1 MKSPRFRTLAA
12 AAAFALS
19 ITGTF
24 DAAATSVVLL
34 DLDQI
39 TASAKHIVHV
49 RCTSNEV
56 QRDTT
61 VGVVTVTNFVVLDRA
76 KGGEG
81 ASFTV
86 RQPGGELDGVAV
98 NYHVPKFAV
107 GEEYVLFIPPS
118 SQLGLASPVGLSQG
132 AFAVVPGRAGKE
144 VGNGRDFSE
153 LLSSS
158 DRTNARPGIAARLQ
172 LGPSERARLRLA
184 DFMALLREKAAT
196 R

>member
-1 MKSPRFRTLAA
+1 MKSHRLQIIAA

-19 ITGTF
+19 ISGAF
-24 DAAATSVVLL
+24 DAAATSVVPL

-56 QRDTT
+56 QRDAA
-61 VGVVTVTNFVVLDRA
+61 VGVVTVTTFVVLDRA
-76 KGGEG
+76 KGGEA

-98 NYHVPKFAV
+98 DYHVPKFAV
-107 GEEYVLFIPPS
+107 GEEYVLFMPPA

-132 AFAVVPGRAGKE
+132 AFAVVPGQAGKE
-144 VGNGRDFSE
+144 VGNGRDFAQ
-153 LLSSS
+153 LLSSR
-158 DRTNARPGIAARLQ
+158 DRANARSGITARLQ
-172 LGPSERARLRLA
+172 LGPSERARLRLT
-184 DFMALLREKAAT
+184 DFMALLREKAGT
-196 R
+196 Q